1 MRKKGAIMTGIVLY
15 VLLISTIAA
24 VQATPAVVSVS
35 PPAVNTTHGQIFT
48 VNITVDPEGNEIYG
62 AQYVLYFDTRILKAL
77 TQIQGTFLCQDGAKT
92 NVFANETNNTIGKVV
107 YAESRTGVK
116 SGVTSPGVLAS
127 VSFEAIGTSGQCGLK
142 LSDVKLSDNTGNRI
156 EVETVNGECIIG
168 EVTGKPVVED
178 KDKTVEE
185 AHKLMEA
192 NPEAII
198 LLDVRTKSEY
208 ETEHINMPGVELK
221 NIPLSELETRLGEL
235 DKTKKVIVYCKTGVR
250 SKEASEILA
259 KHGFLVYNMLGGIE
273 AWRINF
279 REDIVSATPSPGA
292 SPIISH
298 TPTPIPT
305 PTSTPTTAPTTGGF
319 EAIFAMTMLPISYLF
334 IKRGRRGSRND

>member
-1 MRKKGAIMTGIVLY
+1 MGKKGAIMTGIILY

-92 NVFANETNNTIGKVV
+92 NVFTNETNNTIGKVV

-127 VSFEAIGTSGQCGLK
+127 VSFEAIGTSEQCGLK
-142 LSDVKLSDNTGNRI
+142 LSDVKLSDNTGKRI

-178 KDKTVEE
+178 KTVEE
-185 AHKLMEA
+185 AHELMEA

-208 ETEHINMPGVELK
+208 EREHINMPGVELK
-221 NIPLSELETRLGEL
+221 NIPLSELETRLSEL

-259 KHGFLVYNMLGGIE
+259 KHGFPVYNMLGGIE

-279 REDIVSATPSPGA
+279 RKDIVRATPSPVA
-292 SPIISH
+292 SPIISP

-305 PTSTPTTAPTTGGF
+305 LTPTPTTGGF
-319 EAIFAMTMLPISYLF
+319 EAIFAMTVLTISYLF